1 MLTCHVAEPSRPPH
15 ARLLR
20 ARCAG
25 SLGSRKRPETGIV
38 EVERTVSLGGTISLG
53 SRVVLVAWM
62 LAGRP
67 VGVWI
72 EDGAPL
78 LFFWAVHW
86 DGKGRP
92 DKFEAKGQVSGPQWS
107 NSAGGILGGRP
118 LLRRRTISGLCGGL
132 GRR

>member
-1 MLTCHVAEPSRPPH
+1 MLTCHVAEPSRPPC
-15 ARLLR
+15 AWLLR

-67 VGVWI
+67 VGVC
-72 EDGAPL
+72 GSRT
-78 LFFWAVHW
+78 VHRCCSSVPCM
-86 DGKGRP
+86 GT
-92 DKFEAKGQVSGPQWS
+92 AKGARTRVGPQKS
-107 NSAGGILGGRP
+107 IQC
-118 LLRRRTISGLCGGL
+118 RRDVAHAICCSGK
-132 GRR
+132 